1 MTGWF
6 PPTLPPHFWIF
17 TSPSAIRFIIARE
30 CVRSGVTVF
39 SAAGRGGRRQQNRRS
54 RSDCKWTR
62 TLGRSPSSPLAEFIR
77 KRLCANSVR
86 KKSIPVRPVN
96 RGELGWV
103 IRRRGKTGRKS
114 ESPEARP
121 FLPFSGVLS
130 VSSLGGLRRSLNYR
144 NKQQSFKGSS

>member
-1 MTGWF
+1 MGVRASAAGKVGEAPRGSISCVSPKRNCSLEQVRGFKRETVFIRVTGWF

-30 CVRSGVTVF
+30 CVLSGVTVF

-77 KRLCANSVR
+77 KGLCANSLR

-96 RGELGWV
+96 RGELG
-103 IRRRGKTGRKS
+103 
-114 ESPEARP
+114 
-121 FLPFSGVLS
+121 
-130 VSSLGGLRRSLNYR
+130 
-144 NKQQSFKGSS
+144 